1 MKVMIVWKTIPG
13 KYKEAVD
20 QFLRTSG
27 GSIAPGAVHVGRWHV
42 PGSVMGWHLVEGDLV
57 AISQHVA
64 DWSDLLEIEV
74 YPVYRGR
81 RGGYGCKEFP
91 GHQVVGHRPVS
102 R

>member
-20 QFLRTSG
+20 QFLRTGG

-74 YPVYRGR
+74 YPVIEDGDAATAAKNFL
-81 RGGYGCKEFP
+81 G
-91 GHQVVGHRPVS
+91 S